1 FFNSAAGLRGLKMDL
16 YEGGIRVPF
25 IARWPGHIPKGKV
38 TDHPSAQYDMM
49 ATLADLIN
57 VEAPDHDGISL
68 LPTLLGQE
76 GEQKQHE
83 FLYFEYPEKGGQLAI
98 RMGKWKGIK
107 TGLKE
112 EPEVLWE
119 IYNLEEDPFET
130 TDLVKDHPELV
141 EKLDEIVKN
150 EHLQATI
157 REWEIIHINE
167 TY

>member
-1 FFNSAAGLRGLKMDL
+1 M
-16 YEGGIRVPF
+16 
-25 IARWPGHIPKGKV
+25 
-38 TDHPSAQYDMM
+38 TDHPSAQYDIM

-57 VEAPDHDGISL
+57 VDAPDHDGVSL
-68 LPTLLGQE
+68 LPTLLDQKDQ
-76 GEQKQHE
+76 QKQHD

-130 TDLVKDHPELV
+130 TDVVKEHPELV
-141 EKLDEIVKN
+141 EKLDEIVES